1 MVYCHLL
8 LETFALFHY
17 PLEDV
22 CMYVQHIN
30 INYYYHTGQG
40 KMYPLSK
47 SIYTSIRILPT
58 PEQGKNCMES
68 LI

>member
-1 MVYCHLL
+1 MVYCQLL
-8 LETFALFHY
+8 LETFAPFHY

-30 INYYYHTGQG
+30 YHYHTGQG
-40 KMYPLSK
+40 KMYPL